1 MIITFLIEKNQ
12 YIQKLTVYKLFDKIC
27 YRVVILDFITKKYTF
42 RFFINNS
49 FEKLIMS
56 LTLVLQLF
64 SLLLVVS
71 AGPIVVILLSIRG
84 GNL

>member
-1 MIITFLIEKNQ
+1 
-12 YIQKLTVYKLFDKIC
+12 
-27 YRVVILDFITKKYTF
+27 
-42 RFFINNS
+42 
-49 FEKLIMS
+49 MS